1 MINTNI
7 QNLITFISVNL
18 DNVNIVD
25 NVKIENINEFI
36 SEYQQIKP
44 IEDPIFWLACGAF
57 ICLMSGFIFADI
69 MKTKLNNWT
78 KNNIS
83 PMPLGNP
90 RTISSWFSFF
100 TGLTIIF
107 ISALSI
113 INFSIIKSLI
123 FSSII
128 SILFGTSMWKAIKD
142 LLTQVEAGTV
152 KEIDEFF

>member
-1 MINTNI
+1 MINSNLQNIITFISTSIDDENI
-7 QNLITFISVNL
+7 QNLNEYIS
-18 DNVNIVD
+18 D
-25 NVKIENINEFI
+25 
-36 SEYQQIKP
+36 YQQIKP
-44 IEDPIFWLACGAF
+44 IEDPIFWLSCGAF
-57 ICLMSGFIFADI
+57 ICLMSGLIFADI
-69 MKTKLNNWT
+69 MKSKLNNWT
-78 KNNIS
+78 TKNIS
-83 PMPLGNP
+83 PIPLENP

-107 ISALSI
+107 VSALSI

-128 SILFGTSMWKAIKD
+128 SILFGISMWKAIKD

>member
-1 MINTNI
+1 MINSNI
-7 QNLITFISVNL
+7 QNIITLISVRL
-18 DNVNIVD
+18 DDSNIA
-25 NVKIENINEFI
+25 NIDEFI

-44 IEDPIFWLACGAF
+44 IEDPVFWLTCGVF
-57 ICLMSGFIFADI
+57 ICLMSGLIFADI
-69 MKTKLNNWT
+69 MKSKLNTWT
-78 KNNIS
+78 TKKIS
-83 PMPLGNP
+83 PIPLENP

-107 ISALSI
+107 ASALSI

-128 SILFGTSMWKAIKD
+128 SILFGISMWKAIKD
-142 LLTQVEAGTV
+142 LLIQVEAGTV

>member
-1 MINTNI
+1 MITINI
-7 QNLITFISVNL
+7 QTLITFIAVNL
-18 DNVNIVD
+18 DDAYLQNID
-25 NVKIENINEFI
+25 EYI

-57 ICLMSGFIFADI
+57 ICLMSGLIFADI
-69 MKTKLNNWT
+69 MKSKLNNWT
-78 KNNIS
+78 TKKIS
-83 PMPLGNP
+83 PIPLENP
-90 RTISSWFSFF
+90 TTISSWFSFF

-113 INFSIIKSLI
+113 LSFSIIKSLI
-123 FSSII
+123 FSSLI

-142 LLTQVEAGTV
+142 LLNQVEAGTV